1 MSAAALNNPL
11 RRPLETASDDETE
24 DEDKQNSAKAE
35 SKDAEIAADE
45 LLVKKKARYARPFT
59 EDILTLPDGLQR
71 IYEEFPLTCKFRG
84 RGSEAKD
91 IKKLMST
98 YREWAFQLYPGL
110 AFPDIVSRCEALGGK
125 AKTRTT
131 LEHLREQE
139 RDRYI
144 VSAFCVI
151 YFLVLLVCNFY
162 SRFTPTH
169 QNEVLGLPTTFSSET
184 PDVSPNKSVRS
195 TDMKNGALDSSFES
209 RHWSEDEEEEL
220 VVVDAEQE
228 AMWLQLEALSAAAAA
243 AGGGAASG
251 AAAAGG
257 AANSAGTATTTS
269 DVVASSAT
277 APTTATERLRRSK
290 VITDDDE
297 EEEMGFDDEDEAAG
311 DKDKS
316 MDEQQADVSEEGA
329 EKEEEEK
336 EKGGLGG
343 GVPAATEAAT
353 EAAEAQ
359 AEGEAEAEAASS
371 SSRAQ
376 SVATLDGD
384 AGGSGQH
391 QHHLAVLEET
401 LTSPE
406 AL

>member
-151 YFLVLLVCNFY
+151 FFFWFFLYAIFTLV
-162 SRFTPTH
+162 SHQPTRMKYWGCRPLSH
-169 QNEVLGLPTTFSSET
+169 LKRPTC
-184 PDVSPNKSVRS
+184 PRI
-195 TDMKNGALDSSFES
+195 
-209 RHWSEDEEEEL
+209 
-220 VVVDAEQE
+220 
-228 AMWLQLEALSAAAAA
+228 
-243 AGGGAASG
+243 
-251 AAAAGG
+251 
-257 AANSAGTATTTS
+257 
-269 DVVASSAT
+269 
-277 APTTATERLRRSK
+277 K
-290 VITDDDE
+290 VC
-297 EEEMGFDDEDEAAG
+297 
-311 DKDKS
+311 
-316 MDEQQADVSEEGA
+316 
-329 EKEEEEK
+329 
-336 EKGGLGG
+336 
-343 GVPAATEAAT
+343 
-353 EAAEAQ
+353 
-359 AEGEAEAEAASS
+359 
-371 SSRAQ
+371 
-376 SVATLDGD
+376 
-384 AGGSGQH
+384 
-391 QHHLAVLEET
+391 AVLT
-401 LTSPE
+401 
-406 AL
+406 